1 MSERRAV
8 ILGGGGVTGIAW
20 ETGILKGLRDA
31 GADLSAA
38 DAIIGTS
45 AGSFAGSYL
54 AAGLVNQFFAAQFED
69 DAVEIPATMSPES
82 MEAFRKAVVDGGGD
96 PRVTGRG
103 LGRMALAAATVSG
116 EARAAVVASR
126 LSSMDWP
133 DAPLQMTAIDA
144 ETGDLHLLDKA
155 SGIPLATAAAA
166 SGAVPGLWPV
176 VEAQGRKW
184 IDGGS
189 CSPANASL
197 GAGYT
202 RVVVIAPA
210 PEGFPGS
217 GGARDDVAVLEAKG
231 IQVILIVPD
240 ERTREAIGD
249 NVFDPTRRGL
259 AAEAGRLQGH
269 AAASDVKTVWG
280 ANGGL

>member
-20 ETGILKGLRDA
+20 ETGVLKGLQDA
-31 GADLSAA
+31 GADLAAA

-45 AGSFAGSYL
+45 AGSFAGAYL
-54 AAGLVNQFFAAQFED
+54 AAGLVNQFFDAQFD
-69 DAVEIPATMSPES
+69 DDVVEIAATMSPES
-82 MEAFRKAVVDGGGD
+82 IEAFRKAIADGGGD
-96 PRVTGRG
+96 PRATGRA
-103 LGRMALAAATVSG
+103 LGRMALAATTVSS

-126 LSSMDWP
+126 LSSMEWP

-155 SGIPLATAAAA
+155 SGISLATAAAA
-166 SGAVPGLWPV
+166 SGAVPGLWPA

-197 GAGYT
+197 GAGYS

-210 PEGFPGS
+210 AEGFPG
-217 GGARDDVAVLEAKG
+217 GGVRDEVADLEAG
-231 IQVILIVPD
+231 GVRVILIVPD
-240 ERTREAIGD
+240 ERTRGAIGD
-249 NVFDPTRRGL
+249 NVFDPARRGP

-269 AAASDVKTVWG
+269 AAAADVKSVWG
-280 ANGGL
+280 AD

>member
-20 ETGILKGLRDA
+20 ETGVLKGLQDA
-31 GADLSAA
+31 GVDLAAA

-45 AGSFAGSYL
+45 AGSFAGAYL
-54 AAGLVNQFFAAQFED
+54 AAGLVNQFFDAQFD
-69 DAVEIPATMSPES
+69 DDVVEIAATMSPES
-82 MEAFRKAVVDGGGD
+82 IEAFRKAIADGGGD
-96 PRVTGRG
+96 PRVTGRA
-103 LGRMALAAATVSG
+103 LGRMALAATTVSS

-126 LSSMDWP
+126 LPPVDWP

-166 SGAVPGLWPV
+166 SGAVPGLWPA

-189 CSPANASL
+189 CSPTNASL
-197 GAGYT
+197 GAGYS

-210 PEGFPGS
+210 AEGFPG
-217 GGARDDVAVLEAKG
+217 GGVRDEVADLEARG
-231 IQVILIVPD
+231 IHVILIVPD
-240 ERTREAIGD
+240 ERTRGAIGD
-249 NVFDPTRRGL
+249 NVFDPARRGP
-259 AAEAGRLQGH
+259 AAEAGRLQGQ
-269 AAASDVKTVWG
+269 AAAADVKSVWG
-280 ANGGL
+280 AD